1 MHRVN
6 PFETAKKQLDQ
17 AAKIA
22 DFDPKYIERLKVPD
36 RYVEV
41 SIPVIM
47 DNGEQKIFTGFRSQH
62 NNARGPYKGGI
73 RYSEQVNLDEIRA
86 LSFWM
91 TFKNAVVN
99 IPFGGGKGGIIFDPK
114 KVSEAELERIT
125 RGYVGKIFNLIG
137 PELDCPGPDV
147 GTSAQIMD
155 WIMDEYGRLSGKE
168 QLAVATGKTLEHGGS
183 NGREEAT
190 GFGGGVILREVLSKN
205 LISSDR
211 KTIAIQG
218 FGNVGSYLAESVR
231 ELGWKIVALSDSK
244 GGIYNESGINL
255 AAAEAHKKKTGA
267 LRDFEHSKNI
277 SNEELLELDIDVLV
291 PAALENVFTME
302 NAPKIK
308 ATMIFEMANGPTT
321 PEADE
326 IFNKK

>member
-1 MHRVN
+1 MHN
-6 PFETAKKQLDQ
+6 PFENAKKQLSL
-17 AAKIA
+17 AASIA
-22 DFDPKYIERLKVPD
+22 KFNQNFIEQLKFPD

-137 PELDCPGPDV
+137 P
-147 GTSAQIMD
+147 
-155 WIMDEYGRLSGKE
+155 
-168 QLAVATGKTLEHGGS
+168 
-183 NGREEAT
+183 
-190 GFGGGVILREVLSKN
+190 
-205 LISSDR
+205 
-211 KTIAIQG
+211 
-218 FGNVGSYLAESVR
+218 
-231 ELGWKIVALSDSK
+231 
-244 GGIYNESGINL
+244 
-255 AAAEAHKKKTGA
+255 
-267 LRDFEHSKNI
+267 
-277 SNEELLELDIDVLV
+277 
-291 PAALENVFTME
+291 
-302 NAPKIK
+302 
-308 ATMIFEMANGPTT
+308 
-321 PEADE
+321 
-326 IFNKK
+326 